1 MKGFLDALLGVMS
14 AIFELICKLPPRDG
28 HR

>member
-14 AIFELICKLPPRDG
+14 ALFELLCKIPPRDG
-28 HR
+28 RR